1 MSRTHRARL
10 LPLVAALLALLLP
23 GSGPAA
29 AGEPPPNVPGATPD
43 QAAVLRDVTD
53 ALAQATGIEE
63 QVRSAAD
70 RRDPAGWARLD
81 ALDAILD
88 QIESR
93 LGDVDHTPGET
104 AARIARWGHTSLATR
119 RGIHENLTRLVEDS
133 VGARGASPPRPPPPP
148 EPAPSAAPSPAW
160 GATPP
165 PAPPPAPV
173 AAGGTAPAP
182 AAGPSPWGGAPPPT
196 PRPAADPAPPLPAPP
211 PSRSA
216 PAAAPARPAPAD
228 PVASRPA
235 PPPPAAAPIPPPPAV
250 EGMAGLKVGV
260 APAFDFASA
269 AQGRRID
276 ELMADG
282 SRVRTAPRP
291 PATPRESLDLRS
303 GEALVISVPAGTLRE
318 AGIVD
323 LRLAV
328 VGRGQ
333 HVDRRVEIVHPA
345 LADAR
350 RRLERTGALS
360 IPPDAFVRYLDS
372 GEAPRRLEHG
382 EVLELQ
388 LEYAGLPAPIP
399 FYFRKEAPASWSGV
413 QLPVLFAA
421 AVHFPGVQ
429 VGSPPAF
436 AVVPSLA
443 TGVRLAADDLG
454 RHVVDVNGWIG
465 LALPVADPRTS
476 AWRAPGIAAGL
487 AVGFDGVAQVGLGA
501 DFLNGAV
508 LFGASITPIGW
519 KRIGIPLGP

>member
-1 MSRTHRARL
+1 MSLTHRARL
-10 LPLVAALLALLLP
+10 LPLLATLLVLVLP
-23 GSGPAA
+23 GSARAA
-29 AGEPPPNVPGATPD
+29 GGEPPPSVPGATPE

-53 ALAQATGIEE
+53 ALARATGIEE

-70 RRDPAGWARLD
+70 RRDPAGWASLD
-81 ALDAILD
+81 ALDAVLD
-88 QIESR
+88 EVESR
-93 LGDVDHTPGET
+93 LADVDRSPGET

-119 RGIHENLTRLVEDS
+119 RGIHENLTRLVEES
-133 VGARGASPPRPPPPP
+133 SGARGTSAPRPPLPP
-148 EPAPSAAPSPAW
+148 EPAPAAAASPAW
-160 GATPP
+160 GAVPP
-165 PAPPPAPV
+165 P
-173 AAGGTAPAP
+173 
-182 AAGPSPWGGAPPPT
+182 AGPSPWEGAPPPS
-196 PRPAADPAPPLPAPP
+196 PRPAAEPAPPSPVPP
-211 PSRSA
+211 PSRPAPVAPSTARPPLAA
-216 PAAAPARPAPAD
+216 PAAARPPPAAPAAARPL
-228 PVASRPA
+228 
-235 PPPPAAAPIPPPPAV
+235 PPPPPAAPIPPPSPV

-260 APAFDFASA
+260 APAFDFAIA
-269 AQGRRID
+269 AQSRRID
-276 ELMADG
+276 DLMSDG

-291 PATPRESLDLRS
+291 PATPRESLELRS

-323 LRLAV
+323 VHLAV

-333 HVDRRVEIVHPA
+333 QVDRRVEIVHPT

-350 RRLERTGALS
+350 RRLDRTGALS

-388 LEYAGLPAPIP
+388 LDYDGLPAPVS
-399 FYFRKEAPASWSGV
+399 FFFRKAAPASWSGI

-429 VGSPPAF
+429 GGSPPAF

-443 TGVRLAADDLG
+443 SGVRLAVDDSG

-476 AWRAPGIAAGL
+476 AWRSPGIAAGISI
-487 AVGFDGVAQVGLGA
+487 GFDGVAQVGLGA
-501 DFLNGAV
+501 DFLNGAA
-508 LFGASITPIGW
+508 LFGASVTPGGW
-519 KRIGIPLGP
+519 KRIGVPLGP